1 MDCNIERVSKPLSQV
16 NAVKSAALRVV
27 GPAHKVV
34 DGYVEII
41 GQGDEYIRRRLAFSM
56 FITLLGPKGKADGG
70 GNILLQLI
78 PALFKF
84 SQPIA

>member
-27 GPAHKVV
+27 GPAHEVV

-56 FITLLGPKGKADGG
+56 FITLIGSKGKADGG

>member
-1 MDCNIERVSKPLSQV
+1 MTIRNALVQRDARWRTRRRLLMDCNIERVSKPLSQV

-41 GQGDEYIRRRLAFSM
+41 GQGD
-56 FITLLGPKGKADGG
+56 
-70 GNILLQLI
+70 
-78 PALFKF
+78 
-84 SQPIA
+84 

>member
-1 MDCNIERVSKPLSQV
+1 MTIRNALVQRDARWRTRRRLLMDYTFKGCIQVASLVFMDCKIERVSKPLAQV

-41 GQGDEYIRRRLAFSM
+41 GQGD
-56 FITLLGPKGKADGG
+56 
-70 GNILLQLI
+70 
-78 PALFKF
+78 
-84 SQPIA
+84 